1 MNNNI
6 SPVLISGVS
15 CYEQDGTVYLKL
27 DDVARGL
34 GFTQTQNKNGTEYT
48 SIRWE
53 TIYRYLEKFGFPNKL
68 GKDNYIPENVFYR
81 LAMKANNPVAE
92 KFQALVADEIIPS
105 IRKTGGYIA
114 GQESMSD
121 SELMAKALLVAKRQ
135 IDAKTAQIEEM
146 TPKAVFADAVA
157 ASKTSILI
165 GELAKILRQN
175 GVEDMGQQ
183 RLFEWM
189 RNNGFLIRRKATDRN
204 MPTQRAIEQGLME
217 VKETTICHSDGHT
230 SISKTPKVTGKGQVY
245 FVNRLAGKQISEAKE

>member
-1 MNNNI
+1 MNNNF

-15 CYEQDGTVYLKL
+15 CYEQNGTAYLKL

-34 GFTQTQNKNGTEYT
+34 GFTQPKNGLEY
-48 SIRWE
+48 IRWDRVE
-53 TIYRYLEKFGFPNKL
+53 SYLAGFGFPHKW
-68 GKDNYIPENVFYR
+68 GKDDFIPENVFYR

-245 FVNRLAGKQISEAKE
+245 FVNRLAGKQSSETKE

>member
-1 MNNNI
+1 MSNI
-6 SPVLISGVS
+6 QVFNYQSHEVRTV
-15 CYEQDGTVYLKL
+15 EQDGEPWFVLK
-27 DDVARGL
+27 DVCKVLGLTTPAR
-34 GFTQTQNKNGTEYT
+34 
-48 SIRWE
+48 
-53 TIYRYLEKFGFPNKL
+53 
-68 GKDNYIPENVFYR
+68 
-81 LAMKANNPVAE
+81 VAE
-92 KFQALVADEIIPS
+92 RLDSDEVSLTHLTDSMGRQQETTVINESGLYNVILRSDKPEAKPFRKWVTSEVLPS

-245 FVNRLAGKQISEAKE
+245 FVNRLAGKQSSETKE

>member
-1 MNNNI
+1 MSNNLT
-6 SPVLISGVS
+6 PVLISGVS
-15 CYEQDGTVYLKL
+15 CYEQDGTAYLKL
-27 DDVARGL
+27 EDVARGL
-34 GFTQTQNKNGTEYT
+34 GFTQTETKNGKEYVT
-48 SIRWE
+48 VRWK
-53 TIYRYLEKFGFPNKL
+53 RVSDYLEEFGFDHKWS
-68 GKDNYIPENVFYR
+68 KDDFIPENVFYR

-92 KFQALVADEIIPS
+92 KFQALVADKIIPS

-146 TPKAVFADAVA
+146 LPKAVFADAVA

-245 FVNRLAGKQISEAKE
+245 FVNRLAGKQIGETKE

>member
-1 MNNNI
+1 MTENFK
-6 SPVLISGVS
+6 PVLISGVS
-15 CYEQDGTVYLKL
+15 CYEHDGTAYLKL
-27 DDVARGL
+27 EDVARGL
-34 GFTQTQNKNGTEYT
+34 GFTEVAASGNEC
-48 SIRWE
+48 IRWR
-53 TIYRYLEKFGFPNKL
+53 TVRKYLEDL
-68 GKDNYIPENVFYR
+68 GIATCCDGHLPEYIPENIFYR
-81 LAMKANNPVAE
+81 LAMKAKNETAE

-204 MPTQRAIEQGLME
+204 MPTQRAIEQWLME

-245 FVNRLAGKQISEAKE
+245 FVNRLAGKQIGEAKE